1 MSQIS
6 WHMDAVCVSVVS
18 LAEDHPVEG
27 PVEDHPDPHHV
38 LLALDLEVL
47 DLGHVGRRP
56 HLPRVIG
63 ADGLLGWG
71 GRGPGRGTA
80 IEYRS

>member
-1 MSQIS
+1 M
-6 WHMDAVCVSVVS
+6 HTVGVSVVA
-18 LAEDHPVEG
+18 LAEDHSVEWS
-27 PVEDHPDPHHV
+27 VKDDPDSHHV
-38 LLALDLEVL
+38 FLALDLEVL

-71 GRGPGRGTA
+71 SRGPGRGTA